1 MTGTRP
7 RAPRLPYAARN
18 EQVLDV
24 AEALFVQR
32 GYTGVSMEDIA
43 RAAGVS
49 RPVVYE
55 HLGGKE
61 EAYLSC
67 VRRVEQDWLERAVRR
82 TAGEAAPRA
91 RLVAAVDEFFTMLED
106 NPGRWRLL
114 FATGAVLGGDHQRR
128 LAELHAASD
137 AALHQLFVATFPGA
151 PALHLEALAHAAAGT
166 GERLGNWWTAT
177 RPELSRADV
186 VEHFLGVVWP
196 SLAPWADDAG
206 EPGAGGT
213 GSTGDERIQ
222 GHG

>member
-24 AEALFVQR
+24 AEALFIER

-43 RAAGVS
+43 RSAGVS

-61 EAYLSC
+61 EAYLGC

-82 TAGEAAPRA
+82 TAEETDPRA
-91 RLVAAVDEFFTMLED
+91 RLVAAADEFFSMLED

-114 FATGAVLGGDHQRR
+114 FATGAVLGGAHERR

-137 AALHQLFVATFPGA
+137 AALHQLFVATFPDA
-151 PALHLEALAHAAAGT
+151 PELHLEALAHAAAGT
-166 GERLGNWWTAT
+166 GERLGNWWTTT
-177 RPELSRADV
+177 RPELSRDEV
-186 VEHFLGVVWP
+186 VAHFLGIVWP
-196 SLAPWADDAG
+196 SLAPWASAPDGADAG
-206 EPGAGGT
+206 TAGT
-213 GSTGDERIQ
+213 GD
-222 GHG
+222 